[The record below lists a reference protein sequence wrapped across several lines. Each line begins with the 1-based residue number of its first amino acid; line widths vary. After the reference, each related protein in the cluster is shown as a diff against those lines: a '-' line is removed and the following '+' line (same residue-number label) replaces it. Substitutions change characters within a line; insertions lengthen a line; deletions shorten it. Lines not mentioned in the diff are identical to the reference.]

1 MSRKLISA
9 NDMQPPRES
18 RWLSI
23 RDIATDLAIS
33 VHTAYKWS
41 ARGEPW
47 FLKAIRLRNGDLRV
61 RRDWYE
67 QWLRRLEVNEDRNSG
82 LPA

>member
-1 MSRKLISA
+1 MSSKLISA

-33 VHTAYKWS
+33 LHTA
-41 ARGEPW
+41 
-47 FLKAIRLRNGDLRV
+47 
-61 RRDWYE
+61 
-67 QWLRRLEVNEDRNSG
+67 
-82 LPA
+82 